1 MMLNETPTVK
11 DQLQSLSNYVADLE
25 LEVDRLRRRD
35 QYWIV
40 EAGERLNRIAQRSQ
54 PPARVASSDASGDAA
69 GDATASLAAIATWCQ
84 ELRELLDDLRDPP
97 GFVPQLDC
105 VAEIQLRPLVE
116 QIFRWQQRL
125 AGAKHAVLHLELD
138 SEYVVWFPVRLQHI
152 LENIVPN
159 SIRYAD
165 QAKGEARVNLSFR
178 VRPKSYEID
187 VTDNGVGIPD
197 AQSKNM
203 LDLGLRAG
211 ASRAEGVGVGLA
223 VVKSLVERCCGLL
236 VVSSGEGS
244 GTKIQ
249 IELPRFEMGDYV
261 E

>member
-1 MMLNETPTVK
+1 MWKQMPTVK
-11 DQLQSLSNYVADLE
+11 DQLRSLSNYVADLE

-40 EAGERLNRIAQRSQ
+40 EAGERLNRIAQRCRQ
-54 PPARVASSDASGDAA
+54 PAV
-69 GDATASLAAIATWCQ
+69 DATESLAAIATWCQ
-84 ELRELLDDLRDPP
+84 ELRELLEDMRDPP

-105 VAEIQLRPLVE
+105 VAEIHLRPLVE

-125 AGAKHAVLHLELD
+125 VGTKHTVLHLELD

-152 LENIVPN
+152 LENIVSN

-165 QAKGEARVNLSFR
+165 KEKGEARVSISFR

-187 VTDNGVGIPD
+187 VADNGVGIPD
-197 AQSKNM
+197 EQSQVM
-203 LDLGLRAG
+203 LDLGRRAS
-211 ASRAEGVGVGLA
+211 ASRTDGVGVGLA
-223 VVKSLVERCCGLL
+223 VVKSLVERCCGQL
-236 VVSSGEGS
+236 VVSSDEGS
-244 GTKIQ
+244 GTRIQ
-249 IELPRFEMGDYV
+249 IQLPRFEMGDYV